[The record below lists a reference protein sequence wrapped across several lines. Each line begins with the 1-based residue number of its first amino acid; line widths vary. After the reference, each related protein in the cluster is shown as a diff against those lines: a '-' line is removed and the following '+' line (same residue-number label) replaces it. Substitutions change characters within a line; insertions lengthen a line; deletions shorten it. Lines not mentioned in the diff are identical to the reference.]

1 MRDEQT
7 NEFYLPLT
15 STVVLKWKQ
24 KRLLVPLDFENN
36 LTVVALID
44 SGAYVSAINQ
54 NELNTI
60 KQKAPSN
67 TLKINEPPNFQIQV
81 TNGHIEKPLVT
92 ATLEFE
98 NGDNIL
104 AERSVVMKKIK
115 GPIIGLN
122 FMMNNSVVIDTTHGL
137 ILFPHLTTQ
146 VKTAT
151 SETNAKLQHVLT
163 DDAQSNL
170 SFCRLSLRTEHN
182 RYCDTIGEF
191 HGKGKSADF
200 PLNIANDWQKSS
212 NHYI

>member
-1 MRDEQT
+1 M
-7 NEFYLPLT
+7 
-15 STVVLKWKQ
+15 
-24 KRLLVPLDFENN
+24 PLDFENN
-36 LTVVALID
+36 LTVAALID
-44 SGAYVSAINQ
+44 PGAYVSAINQ
-54 NELNTI
+54 NELNTT

-67 TLKINEPPNFQIQV
+67 ILKTDEAPNFQIHV

-115 GPIIGLN
+115 KPIIGLH

-146 VKTAT
+146 VKTAS

-163 DDAQSNL
+163 DDALTIPARQQNNHSL
-170 SFCRLSLRTEHN
+170 CRLSLRMEHN
-182 RYCDTIGEF
+182 RYCDTIGEV

-200 PLNIANDWQKSS
+200 PLNIASNWQKSS